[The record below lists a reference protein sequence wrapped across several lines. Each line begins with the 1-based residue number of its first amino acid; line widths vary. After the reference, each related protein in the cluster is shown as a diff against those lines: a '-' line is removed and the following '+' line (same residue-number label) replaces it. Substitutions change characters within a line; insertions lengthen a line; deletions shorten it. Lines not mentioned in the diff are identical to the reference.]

1 MSRSRCHRPL
11 PPPAPHVGT
20 RHTQNALFFLTMV
33 TLFVTHSSL
42 LLPVVLLLLPLP
54 NLQLPPTYAFT
65 TTTTTPNTNMLL
77 VRQLPVSQMP
87 SYPHH
92 HLQQQQQQQ
101 QQLKYRTRP
110 LHAWRLIGKYFQIEE
125 MEDRDAC
132 TTEVILNPNS
142 TVTTLETNGPI
153 HITATGMWKLD
164 KLTGDFIMT
173 LHRTYEAGRDS
184 KISTDVGVF
193 TFTTVRKFI
202 GRLYNI
208 GIKQGISGNIY
219 DVTSGLEKNSGL
231 ADIDDTTPVTE
242 LRKVG
247 FFEMIDTTLS
257 EDGEVTLRGRT
268 QSM

>member
-1 MSRSRCHRPL
+1 MLRQILLSRH
-11 PPPAPHVGT
+11 
-20 RHTQNALFFLTMV
+20 
-33 TLFVTHSSL
+33 L
-42 LLPVVLLLLPLP
+42 LCVMLLIILPLSMF
-54 NLQLPPTYAFT
+54 LVSPTWAFT
-65 TTTTTPNTNMLL
+65 TTTATTPALL
-77 VRQLPVSQMP
+77 TTKTYSTTWRPQ
-87 SYPHH
+87 HK
-92 HLQQQQQQQ
+92 QQQQQQQ
-101 QQLKYRTRP
+101 KKKYRTTNP
-110 LHAWRLIGKYFQIEE
+110 LMAWRLIGKYFQIEE

-153 HITATGMWKLD
+153 HIHAMGYWKLD
-164 KLTGDFIMT
+164 KMTGDFIMT

-193 TFTTVRKFI
+193 TFTTIRKFI

-219 DVTSGLEKNSGL
+219 DVTSDSDHQ
-231 ADIDDTTPVTE
+231 DIDDTTPVTE

>member
-1 MSRSRCHRPL
+1 MIS
-11 PPPAPHVGT
+11 AV
-20 RHTQNALFFLTMV
+20 FMV
-33 TLFVTHSSL
+33 AMTSL
-42 LLPVVLLLLPLP
+42 SVLLPVLLLT
-54 NLQLPPTYAFT
+54 PPTLAFT
-65 TTTTTPNTNMLL
+65 TTTMIPNAL
-77 VRQLPVSQMP
+77 VVPQ
-87 SYPHH
+87 YYHH
-92 HLQQQQQQQ
+92 HQQQQQQEQ
-101 QQLKYRTRP
+101 ESIQRRHHHHQNP
-110 LHAWRLIGKYFQIEE
+110 LQAWRLIGKYFQIEE

-153 HITATGMWKLD
+153 HIDATGMWKLD
-164 KLTGDFIMT
+164 KITGDFIMT

-219 DVTSGLEKNSGL
+219 DLTSGLEDNPAL
-231 ADIDDTTPVTE
+231 MDIDDTTPVTE

>member
-1 MSRSRCHRPL
+1 MGYQLLLEASRDL
-11 PPPAPHVGT
+11 
-20 RHTQNALFFLTMV
+20 
-33 TLFVTHSSL
+33 SL
-42 LLPVVLLLLPLP
+42 LGIMQSTKKTSIHPMIAVLFQKSLCIFGVMSLLLLPLSI
-54 NLQLPPTYAFT
+54 LQQSSVSAFT
-65 TTTTTPNTNMLL
+65 TTTNPSKVPSRTGHTNSAVWLSPYQTQKSQSAQNFRSTPLM
-77 VRQLPVSQMP
+77 
-87 SYPHH
+87 
-92 HLQQQQQQQ
+92 
-101 QQLKYRTRP
+101 
-110 LHAWRLIGKYFQIEE
+110 AWRLIGKYFQMEE
-125 MEDRDAC
+125 MEDREAC

-153 HITATGMWKLD
+153 HIAANGMWKLD

-219 DVTSGLEKNSGL
+219 DVTSGALEDNSSL
-231 ADIDDTTPVTE
+231 ADLDDTTPVTE

-257 EDGEVTLRGRT
+257 EDGGVTLPGRA

>member
-1 MSRSRCHRPL
+1 MTNHHPL
-11 PPPAPHVGT
+11 
-20 RHTQNALFFLTMV
+20 M
-33 TLFVTHSSL
+33 
-42 LLPVVLLLLPLP
+42 
-54 NLQLPPTYAFT
+54 
-65 TTTTTPNTNMLL
+65 
-77 VRQLPVSQMP
+77 
-87 SYPHH
+87 
-92 HLQQQQQQQ
+92 
-101 QQLKYRTRP
+101 
-110 LHAWRLIGKYFQIEE
+110 AWRLIGKYFQIEE

-153 HITATGMWKLD
+153 HINAMGYWKLD
-164 KLTGDFIMT
+164 KMTGDFIMT

-193 TFTTVRKFI
+193 TFTTIRKFI

-219 DVTSGLEKNSGL
+219 DVTSDTEHQN
-231 ADIDDTTPVTE
+231 IDDMTPVTE